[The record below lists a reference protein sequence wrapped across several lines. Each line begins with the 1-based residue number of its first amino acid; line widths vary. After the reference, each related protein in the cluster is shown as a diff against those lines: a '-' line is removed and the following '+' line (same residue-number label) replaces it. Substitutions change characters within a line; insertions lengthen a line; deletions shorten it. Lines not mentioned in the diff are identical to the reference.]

1 LNRNEGFENTF
12 GIYGLKFLFI
22 QNKNINSIIIQPHVV
37 PTVWDY
43 LFCEACEELFFFQ
56 IIKSIRHTQK
66 LKHWDIFQNILFCV
80 PQRKESNTDLEWLR
94 GE

>member
-12 GIYGLKFLFI
+12 GIYGLKFQFI

-43 LFCEACEELFFFQ
+43 LFCEACEELFFFPNNKINQ
-56 IIKSIRHTQK
+56 THSKTQTLGHFSKYIILCSTEERKSYR
-66 LKHWDIFQNILFCV
+66 F
-80 PQRKESNTDLEWLR
+80 
-94 GE
+94 GMA

>member
-12 GIYGLKFLFI
+12 GIYGLKFQFT

-43 LFCEACEELFFFQ
+43 LFCEECEELFFFQ
-56 IIKSIRHTQK
+56 IIKSGT
-66 LKHWDIFQNILFCV
+66 LKT
-80 PQRKESNTDLEWLR
+80 SNTGTFFKIYYFVFHRGKKVIQIWNGLEVSK
-94 GE
+94 